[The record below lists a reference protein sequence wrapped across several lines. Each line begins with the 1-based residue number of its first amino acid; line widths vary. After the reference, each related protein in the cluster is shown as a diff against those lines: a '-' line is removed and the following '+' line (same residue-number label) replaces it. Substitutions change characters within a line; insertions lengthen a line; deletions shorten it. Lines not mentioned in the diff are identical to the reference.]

1 MNKAASLLFPAA
13 VLLAVSVLLTPPR
26 APAADA
32 APAASPP
39 LSPIFGL
46 PVPDGY
52 REWPLVAV
60 SHRTDNKD
68 ELRAILAN
76 PAAFKALRDGSLPLP
91 DGSVLAK
98 LAWKREP
105 MADFEG
111 AFRPGAAPRIEFMY
125 KDSKKF
131 AATGGWGFA
140 RFVDGKPA
148 DEAVH
153 QTCFPCH
160 EAKVKGHDFVFTRF
174 AP

>member
-1 MNKAASLLFPAA
+1 MNKAAGLVSASI
-13 VLLAVSVLLTPPR
+13 VCLAMSVLYAPLR

-32 APAASPP
+32 LPGGPL

-52 REWPLVAV
+52 REWPLVSV

-76 PAAFKALRDGSLPLP
+76 PTAFKALRDGAITLP
-91 DGSVLAK
+91 DGSILAK

-105 MADFEG
+105 MAEFEG

-125 KDSKKF
+125 KDSKKYP
-131 AATGGWGFA
+131 ATGGWGFA
-140 RFVDGKPA
+140 RFAEGKPT
-148 DEAVH
+148 DETTH
-153 QTCFPCH
+153 KSCFPCH
-160 EAKVKGHDFVFTRF
+160 EASAKGHDFVFTRF